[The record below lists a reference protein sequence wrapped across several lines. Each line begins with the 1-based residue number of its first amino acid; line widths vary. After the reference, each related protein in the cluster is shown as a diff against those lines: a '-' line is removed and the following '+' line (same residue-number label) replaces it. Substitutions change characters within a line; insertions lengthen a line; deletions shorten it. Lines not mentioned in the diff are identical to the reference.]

1 MLATSSLEAGDVID
15 TRRID
20 GRFDAEDRAGQA
32 GPGGWRQPGRSC
44 TNIGTRAWPFR
55 GVLELLKFDWK
66 QCLTHLES
74 ELPMKQFNTWVRPL
88 QAEVTPGGLR
98 LLAPNEYVRDR
109 VDEHYREQIRST
121 LEKIGGG
128 HGCQVT
134 VTVGT
139 TGPPLATGSGVLD
152 LDRSNDAADHVQVVG
167 LRSKFQFSNFI
178 EGRSNQL
185 AVAASLQVAETPGS
199 YNPLLIYGGVGLGKT
214 HLVHAIGNVIRKRP
228 GTSVAYLPA
237 VDFVRDVV
245 SSIRHNRMEEFNRR
259 YRSFNALLVDDIQFF
274 AGKSKSQEEF
284 FHAFDALLQ
293 GDHQIVLTCDRYP
306 REVDGLPER
315 LTSRFESGVSYGIEP
330 PDMETRAAILA
341 SKAAEAGVALPEDV
355 AMFLAER
362 LKSNVRDLEG
372 ALRRVIMGAKLHRRP
387 VTVDYCRE
395 VLQDVFSI
403 QDRLIKIESIQK
415 AVSEYFQLRVS
426 DLTSLRRTRSIVR
439 PRQIAMAIAREL
451 TNRSFPEIAAAFNR
465 QDHTT
470 VLYACRKVEEL
481 RKADS
486 TIETDY
492 RNLMRRLRK

>member
-1 MLATSSLEAGDVID
+1 MGPARREGARPLPPADGER
-15 TRRID
+15 TRD
-20 GRFDAEDRAGQA
+20 
-32 GPGGWRQPGRSC
+32 GWRKPGRSC
-44 TNIGTRAWPFR
+44 TNIGVRPQPFR
-55 GVLELLKFDWK
+55 GVVKLLESYWK
-66 QCLTHLES
+66 QCLVHLES
-74 ELPMKQFNTWVRPL
+74 ELPIKQFNTWVRPL
-88 QAEVTPGGLR
+88 QAEVTPDGLR

-109 VDEHYREQIRST
+109 VDEHYREQIRNT
-121 LEKIGGG
+121 LGRIGGDR
-128 HGCQVT
+128 GCQVT

-139 TGPPLATGSGVLD
+139 TAALPETGEGGPD
-152 LDRSNDAADHVQVVG
+152 LDRSNNAAGQVRVMG
-167 LRSKFQFSNFI
+167 LRPKFQFSNFI
-178 EGRSNQL
+178 EGKSNQL
-185 AVAASLQVAETPGS
+185 AFAASLQVAETPGS

-214 HLVHAIGNVIRKRP
+214 HLIHAIGNVIKMRP

-245 SSIRHNRMEEFNRR
+245 NAIRHNRMEEFNRR

-274 AGKSKSQEEF
+274 EGKSKSQEEF
-284 FHAFDALLQ
+284 FHTFDALLQ

-315 LTSRFESGVSYGIEP
+315 LTSRFESGVSYGIDP
-330 PDMETRAAILA
+330 PDLETRAAILT
-341 SKAAEAGVALPEDV
+341 SKAADAGVDLPEGI

-372 ALRRVIMGAKLHRRP
+372 ALRRVIMGASLHRRP

-395 VLQDVFSI
+395 VLQDIFSI
-403 QDRLIKIESIQK
+403 QDRLIKIENIQK
-415 AVSEYFQLRVS
+415 TVADYFQLRVS

-470 VLYACRKVEEL
+470 VLYSCRKVEEL

-492 RNLMRRLRK
+492 RNLIRRLRK